1 MERVAFLIERTGER
15 LGCMLNP
22 DSVVMRRLAG
32 VRARQSTSGPLTG
45 AQLKDDPLLYTG
57 GGRSELIL
65 DLLFDVSLAGSSIST
80 EDVRDLTRPLAELAE
95 GVAGEDGYTQPPVV
109 RFVWGKHWNILG
121 VIAAVAER
129 LEYFTP
135 EGAPQRSWLRM
146 RLVRVTESSE
156 ASTDSASQ
164 APIPELPEDLEIP
177 PEQLGVHEVVG
188 GGPSGIT
195 EEEVETEGP
204 EEEPESSTER
214 LDEIAQRLYGDCRF
228 WRLIAKFNEI
238 DNPLEVEVGRLLRI
252 PPRSLMGGGTA

>member
-22 DSVVMRRLAG
+22 ESVVMRRLAG
-32 VRARQSTSGPLTG
+32 VRARQSASGPLTG
-45 AQLKDDPLLYTG
+45 ARLKDDPLLYTG

-65 DLLFDVSLAGSSIST
+65 DLLFDVTLAGSSITT

-121 VIAAVAER
+121 VVAAVAER

-135 EGAPQRSWLRM
+135 VGAPQRSWLRM
-146 RLVRVTESSE
+146 RLVRVSEPE
-156 ASTDSASQ
+156 ASTGPASQ

-177 PEQLGVHEVVG
+177 AEQLGIHEVVG
-188 GGPSGIT
+188 EGLGGTPG
-195 EEEVETEGP
+195 EEEVESEEA
-204 EEEPESSTER
+204 EEEPSSSER
-214 LDEIAQRLYGDCRF
+214 LDEIAYRLYGDCRF
-228 WRLIAKFNEI
+228 WRVIAQFNDIE
-238 DNPLEVEVGRLLRI
+238 NPLEVEAGLVLRI
-252 PPRSLMGGGTA
+252 PPRSMIGGGAA